1 MSEEK
6 LTRFLES
13 SFLKPLLAEKE
24 VTDISYNG
32 ASLYYEDSLLGR
44 KRSPL
49 KLTPEEVGDFL
60 RQIANLSEK
69 QFSYQSPILDVSFGR
84 YRLNAAF
91 LSLVRVKERKSY
103 SFSLR
108 LASGG
113 SKLDSCPNF
122 FGGDSQAILM
132 EALAK
137 RESIVIGGAT
147 SSGKTELQKY
157 LLLHLKE
164 NTRVIVIDNVEE
176 LEMCRDEQRL
186 DLTSWLVD
194 ERFPSSNFPA
204 LIRNALRNDPDY
216 IVVAESR
223 GGEMLDVLNSA
234 MSGHALVLTLHSKD
248 LASMP
253 YRMARMAMMGE
264 QKLIY
269 EDVLG
274 DIYHHFSLF
283 VYLRK
288 DDRPDGSI
296 DRYIQSIGRLNEKK
310 KGIDIL
316 YERKKEIHEAH

>member
-1 MSEEK
+1 MSEER
-6 LTRFLES
+6 LIRFLET
-13 SFLKPLLAEKE
+13 SFLKGILQEPN
-24 VTDISYNG
+24 VTDIAYNG
-32 ASLYYEDSLLGR
+32 SQLFYEDSLLGR
-44 KRSPL
+44 RRSPV
-49 KLTPEEVGDFL
+49 KVGVEQVGDFL
-60 RQIANLSEK
+60 RQIANLAEK

-91 LSLVRVKERKSY
+91 LSLVRVRDQKSY

-113 SKLDSCPNF
+113 SKLTTCPQF
-122 FGGDSQAILM
+122 FGGDSQKILL
-132 EALAK
+132 EALMK

-157 LLLHLKE
+157 LLLQLKA

-176 LEMCRDEQRL
+176 LEMVREEDKI

-234 MSGHALVLTLHSKD
+234 MSGHPLILTLHSKD

-264 QKLIY
+264 QKLVY

-283 VYLRK
+283 VYLKK
-288 DDRPDGSI
+288 DEQSNGSI
-296 DRYIQSIGRLNEKK
+296 ERYIQSIGRLNEAKHK
-310 KGIDIL
+310 ITLL
-316 YERKKEIHEAH
+316 YERKTA